1 MRIGILAEKL
11 GMSRYY
17 DENSSNQA
25 VTLLKVSNCKVISI
39 QSKDKNGYNSV
50 TLSHGK
56 SKKPNKPFKSFLKK
70 NNLNSFL
77 RSKEFRVDSTE
88 SYRVGDVINV
98 TNFVAGQYVDV
109 SSNSIGK
116 GFAGG
121 MKRHNFAGNRA
132 THGVSISHRSH
143 GSTGQCQDPGK
154 VFKGKKMAGR
164 LGNKKITTHNL
175 LILKVDK
182 ENSLLVVKGAVPGH
196 KGCMVRV
203 IDAIK
208 KDQDIKVTTETSL
221 NGDDVKNTKE
231 NLVTEQPDI
240 GSTEPE
246 NTEVSPKND
255 EVKNTKENV
264 IPEQSNKSP
273 AEAKSNDQ
281 EVDSEDG
288 QDLKQVQTNKEE
300 DKS

>member
-1 MRIGILAEKL
+1 MRVGILAEKL

-17 DENSSNQA
+17 DKSSANHA

-56 SKKPNKPFKSFLKK
+56 SKNPSKPLKVFLKK
-70 NNLNSFL
+70 NNLSAFS
-77 RSKEFRVDSTE
+77 RSREFRLDSIE
-88 SYRVGDVINV
+88 GFKVGDEINV
-98 TNFVAGQYVDV
+98 SNFMEGQYVDV

-164 LGNKKITTHNL
+164 LGNKKITTQNLLVLKVDTENNL
-175 LILKVDK
+175 LI
-182 ENSLLVVKGAVPGH
+182 VKGSVPGH

-203 IDAIK
+203 VDAIK
-208 KDQDIKVTTETSL
+208 KEQDIKTPKQEVQNNDDQQNMKENTVSENSSVSSNQTKATESTKNKDEVRDTKVNVATEQSNESQSTETSSEQ
-221 NGDDVKNTKE
+221 GSDSDSKQGKISKE
-231 NLVTEQPDI
+231 
-240 GSTEPE
+240 
-246 NTEVSPKND
+246 
-255 EVKNTKENV
+255 
-264 IPEQSNKSP
+264 
-273 AEAKSNDQ
+273 EAKS
-281 EVDSEDG
+281 
-288 QDLKQVQTNKEE
+288 
-300 DKS
+300 

>member
-25 VTLLKVSNCKVISI
+25 VTLLKVTNCRVISI
-39 QSKDKNGYNSV
+39 QSKDKNGYDSV

-281 EVDSEDG
+281 EVDSEDD
-288 QDLKQVQTNKEE
+288 QDLKHVQTNKEE

>member
-25 VTLLKVSNCKVISI
+25 VTLLKVSNCRVISI
-39 QSKDKNGYNSV
+39 QSKDKNGYDSV

-70 NNLNSFL
+70 NNLKSFL

-88 SYRVGDVINV
+88 SFRVGDEINV
-98 TNFVAGQYVDV
+98 TNFVVGQYVDV

-203 IDAIK
+203 VDAIK
-208 KDQDIKVTTETSL
+208 KDQDIKITNESL
-221 NGDDVKNTKE
+221 QNGDEIKNTQE
-231 NLVTEQPDI
+231 NLVTEQPNL
-240 GSTEPE
+240 GSTEPKD
-246 NTEVSPKND
+246 TEVSPKND

-264 IPEQSNKSP
+264 IPEQSNESS
-273 AEAKSNDQ
+273 AEAKNNDQ
-281 EVDSEDG
+281 EVNSEDG
-288 QDLKQVQTNKEE
+288 QVLKQIQTDKEE

>member
-88 SYRVGDVINV
+88 SFKVGDEINV
-98 TNFVAGQYVDV
+98 TNFVVGQYVDV

-208 KDQDIKVTTETSL
+208 KDQDIKLPTETSQ
-221 NGDDVKNTKE
+221 NRDDAKNTKE
-231 NLVTEQPDI
+231 NLITEQPNA
-240 GSTEPE
+240 GSTEPK
-246 NTEVSPKND
+246 NTEVSTKND
-255 EVKNTKENV
+255 EVINTKKNV
-264 IPEQSNKSP
+264 IPEQSNESP
-273 AEAKSNDQ
+273 PEAKSKDQ
-281 EVDSEDG
+281 EIESENG

-300 DKS
+300 VKS

>member
-1 MRIGILAEKL
+1 MRVGILAEKL

-17 DENSSNQA
+17 DEDSSNQA
-25 VTLLKVSNCKVISI
+25 VTLLKVSNCKVVSI
-39 QSKDKNGYNSV
+39 KNKDKNGYNSV

-56 SKKPNKPFKSFLKK
+56 SKNPNKPFKSFLKK
-70 NNLNSFL
+70 NNLSPFH
-77 RSKEFRVDSTE
+77 RSREFRVDSTE
-88 SYRVGDVINV
+88 NFKVGDEINV
-98 TNFVAGQYVDV
+98 SNFIVGQYVDV

-164 LGNKKITTHNL
+164 LGNKKITVQNLLVLKIDKVNNL
-175 LILKVDK
+175 LI
-182 ENSLLVVKGAVPGH
+182 VKGAVPGH

-203 IDAIK
+203 VDATK
-208 KDQDIKVTTETSL
+208 KDQNITASHNYEEE
-221 NGDDVKNTKE
+221 KNSKE
-231 NLVTEQPDI
+231 NIVSEQSNGKPI
-240 GSTEPE
+240 ETKTSPE
-246 NTEVSPKND
+246 LQNNSEVENK
-255 EVKNTKENV
+255 KENIV
-264 IPEQSNKSP
+264 SEQSNKNVNQTKTIEQS
-273 AEAKSNDQ
+273 
-281 EVDSEDG
+281 VDTENK
-288 QDLKQVQTNKEE
+288 QDSKKVETNEKE

>member
-88 SYRVGDVINV
+88 SFKVGDEINV
-98 TNFVAGQYVDV
+98 TNFVVGQYVDV

-208 KDQDIKVTTETSL
+208 KDQDIKLPTETSQ
-221 NGDDVKNTKE
+221 NRDDAKNTKE
-231 NLVTEQPDI
+231 NLITEQPNA
-240 GSTEPE
+240 GSTEPK
-246 NTEVSPKND
+246 NTEVSTKND
-255 EVKNTKENV
+255 EVINTKKNV
-264 IPEQSNKSP
+264 IPEQSNESP
-273 AEAKSNDQ
+273 PEAKSKDQ
-281 EVDSEDG
+281 EIESENG

>member
-1 MRIGILAEKL
+1 MRVGILAEKL

-17 DENSSNQA
+17 DKNSTNQA

-50 TLSHGK
+50 RLSHGK
-56 SKKPNKPFKSFLKK
+56 SKNPSKPFKVFLKK
-70 NNLNSFL
+70 NNLNAFSHS
-77 RSKEFRVDSTE
+77 REFRVDSTE
-88 SYRVGDVINV
+88 GLNVGDEINV
-98 TNFVAGQYVDV
+98 SNFMEGQYVDV

-164 LGNKKITTHNL
+164 LGNKKITTQNLLVLKVDTENNL
-175 LILKVDK
+175 LIVRG
-182 ENSLLVVKGAVPGH
+182 SVPGH

-203 IDAIK
+203 VDAIK
-208 KDQDIKVTTETSL
+208 KEQDIKISEEAVKKNEDQQNISSETPSASSSETKAVEPTQNKEEVEDIKANTDAEESNESL
-221 NGDDVKNTKE
+221 
-231 NLVTEQPDI
+231 
-240 GSTEPE
+240 STEV
-246 NTEVSPKND
+246 TS
-255 EVKNTKENV
+255 
-264 IPEQSNKSP
+264 EQESDSDNK
-273 AEAKSNDQ
+273 KD
-281 EVDSEDG
+281 
-288 QDLKQVQTNKEE
+288 KTNKEE
-300 DKS
+300 TKS

>member
-25 VTLLKVSNCKVISI
+25 VTLLKVTNCRVISI
-39 QSKDKNGYNSV
+39 QSKDKNGYDSV

-56 SKKPNKPFKSFLKK
+56 SKKLNKPFKSFLKK

-88 SYRVGDVINV
+88 SYRVGDEINV

-281 EVDSEDG
+281 EVDSEDD
-288 QDLKQVQTNKEE
+288 QDLKHVQTNKEE

>member
-39 QSKDKNGYNSV
+39 QSKDKNGYDSV

-56 SKKPNKPFKSFLKK
+56 SKKLNKPFKSFLKK

-281 EVDSEDG
+281 EVDSEDD
-288 QDLKQVQTNKEE
+288 QDLKHVQTNKEE

>member
-25 VTLLKVSNCKVISI
+25 VTLLKVTNCRVISI
-39 QSKDKNGYNSV
+39 QSKDKNGYDSV

-56 SKKPNKPFKSFLKK
+56 SKKLNKPFKSFLKK

-121 MKRHNFAGNRA
+121 MKRHNLAGNRA

-281 EVDSEDG
+281 EVDSEDD
-288 QDLKQVQTNKEE
+288 QDLKHVQTNKEE

>member
-1 MRIGILAEKL
+1 MRVGILAEKL

-17 DENSSNQA
+17 DKNSANQA

-56 SKKPNKPFKSFLKK
+56 SKNPSKPFKVFLKK
-70 NNLNSFL
+70 NNLSAFS
-77 RSKEFRVDSTE
+77 RSREFRLDSTE
-88 SYRVGDVINV
+88 GFKVGDEINV
-98 TNFVAGQYVDV
+98 SNFMEGQYVDV

-164 LGNKKITTHNL
+164 LGNKKITTQNLLVLKVDTENNL
-175 LILKVDK
+175 LI
-182 ENSLLVVKGAVPGH
+182 VKGSVPGH

-203 IDAIK
+203 VDAIK
-208 KDQDIKVTTETSL
+208 KEQDIKNSKEAVQNNEDQQ
-221 NGDDVKNTKE
+221 NIKE
-231 NLVTEQPDI
+231 NSVSENSSESSNETKVTE
-240 GSTEPE
+240 STQ
-246 NTEVSPKND
+246 NKD
-255 EVKNTKENV
+255 EVKDTKVNIATE
-264 IPEQSNKSP
+264 
-273 AEAKSNDQ
+273 KSNESQ
-281 EVDSEDG
+281 STEITSEQGSDSDSK
-288 QDLKQVQTNKEE
+288 QDKTNKEE
-300 DKS
+300 AKS

>member
-1 MRIGILAEKL
+1 MRVGILAEKL

-17 DENSSNQA
+17 DKSSANHA

-56 SKKPNKPFKSFLKK
+56 SKNPSKPLKVFLKK
-70 NNLNSFL
+70 NNLSAFS
-77 RSKEFRVDSTE
+77 RSREFRLDSTE
-88 SYRVGDVINV
+88 GFKVGDEINV
-98 TNFVAGQYVDV
+98 SNFMEGQYVDV

-164 LGNKKITTHNL
+164 LGNKKITTQNLLVLKVDTENNL
-175 LILKVDK
+175 LI
-182 ENSLLVVKGAVPGH
+182 VKGSVPGH

-203 IDAIK
+203 VDAIK
-208 KDQDIKVTTETSL
+208 KEQDIKTSKEAVQ
-221 NGDDVKNTKE
+221 NNEDQQNVKE
-231 NLVTEQPDI
+231 NTVSENSNTGLNETNASESKEIKDEIRDTKVNIATEQSSENQ
-240 GSTEPE
+240 STEI
-246 NTEVSPKND
+246 TS
-255 EVKNTKENV
+255 
-264 IPEQSNKSP
+264 EQESDSDSKQDKTNIE
-273 AEAKSNDQ
+273 EAKS
-281 EVDSEDG
+281 
-288 QDLKQVQTNKEE
+288 
-300 DKS
+300 

>member
-1 MRIGILAEKL
+1 MRVGILAEKL

-25 VTLLKVSNCKVISI
+25 VTLLKVTNCRVISI
-39 QSKDKNGYNSV
+39 QSKDKNGYDSV

-56 SKKPNKPFKSFLKK
+56 SKKLNKPFKSFLKK

-281 EVDSEDG
+281 EVDSEDD
-288 QDLKQVQTNKEE
+288 QDLKHVQTNKEE

>member
-17 DENSSNQA
+17 DDNSSNQA

-56 SKKPNKPFKSFLKK
+56 LKKPNKPFKSFLKK

-88 SYRVGDVINV
+88 SFRIGDEIDV
-98 TNFVAGQYVDV
+98 TNFVVGQYVDV

-208 KDQDIKVTTETSL
+208 KDQDIKVPTETSQ
-221 NGDDVKNTKE
+221 NGDDAKNIKE
-231 NLVTEQPDI
+231 NLATEQSNVGP
-240 GSTEPE
+240 TEP
-246 NTEVSPKND
+246 
-255 EVKNTKENV
+255 KNTKENV

-273 AEAKSNDQ
+273 VEAKSKDQ
-281 EVDSEDG
+281 EVDSENG

>member
-25 VTLLKVSNCKVISI
+25 VTLLKVSNCRVISI
-39 QSKDKNGYNSV
+39 QSKDKNGYDSV

-88 SYRVGDVINV
+88 SFRVGDEINV
-98 TNFVAGQYVDV
+98 TNFVVGQYVDV

-208 KDQDIKVTTETSL
+208 KDQDIKVPTETSQ
-221 NGDDVKNTKE
+221 NGDDAKNIKE
-231 NLVTEQPDI
+231 NLATEQSNVGP
-240 GSTEPE
+240 TEP
-246 NTEVSPKND
+246 
-255 EVKNTKENV
+255 KNTQENV

-273 AEAKSNDQ
+273 VEAKSKDQ
-281 EVDSEDG
+281 EVDSENG

>member
-1 MRIGILAEKL
+1 MRVGILAEKL

-17 DENSSNQA
+17 DKNSANQA

-39 QSKDKNGYNSV
+39 QSKDKNGYNSI

-56 SKKPNKPFKSFLKK
+56 SKNPSKPFKVFLKK
-70 NNLNSFL
+70 NNLTAFS
-77 RSKEFRVDSTE
+77 RSREFRLDSTE
-88 SYRVGDVINV
+88 GFKVGDEINV
-98 TNFVAGQYVDV
+98 SNFIEGQYVDV

-164 LGNKKITTHNL
+164 LGNKKITTQNL
-175 LILKVDK
+175 LVLKVDT
-182 ENSLLVVKGAVPGH
+182 ENNLLVVKGSVPGH

-203 IDAIK
+203 VDAIK
-208 KDQDIKVTTETSL
+208 KEQDIKTPKEAVQNNEDQQ
-221 NGDDVKNTKE
+221 NIKE
-231 NLVTEQPDI
+231 NTVSENSSVSSNQTKAIESTQDKDEVRDTKLNVATEQSSESQSAEI
-240 GSTEPE
+240 SSEQGSDSDSKQDKT
-246 NTEVSPKND
+246 S
-255 EVKNTKENV
+255 KE
-264 IPEQSNKSP
+264 
-273 AEAKSNDQ
+273 EAKS
-281 EVDSEDG
+281 
-288 QDLKQVQTNKEE
+288 
-300 DKS
+300 